1 MKRHLF
7 HAALA
12 LNLKIKNNELR
23 LFKTCPMRYHEAMRK
38 RSFMLV
44 VLATSLALLCSCVV
58 SEKLTLNSSLSA
70 GKPVDGKSHVDLSVD
85 DFFVGVVEDLSN
97 WSETDNN
104 DPIIDVAVRDF
115 VTNLQSSKT
124 TGNIR
129 FIETGHNTYMGDFTF
144 SDFKGLLIDL
154 SKDVSNQ
161 SIVTLSEKDGRT
173 HVEIN
178 INMDNFEQLT
188 KIIPFLGDPNFEV
201 YGPLYNNDLTKEEY
215 LEMVSFILGEQCPD
229 SIAKSSVKIQ
239 VVAPKAIVS
248 HNGKTRNTKTVEFS
262 FPLIDF
268 LLLHD
273 PIRFYLE
280 Y

>member
-1 MKRHLF
+1 
-7 HAALA
+7 
-12 LNLKIKNNELR
+12 
-23 LFKTCPMRYHEAMRK
+23 MRYHEAMRK
-38 RSFMLV
+38 RSFLLV

-154 SKDVSNQ
+154 SKDVSDQ
-161 SIVTLSEKDGRT
+161 SIVTLSEKDDRT

-188 KIIPFLGDPNFEV
+188 FDGKIAVNTECNPL
-201 YGPLYNNDLTKEEY
+201 YGPRLTEVIRALEEGRPIEKETYIE
-215 LEMVSFILGEQCPD
+215 EGQFSGVSYIGT
-229 SIAKSSVKIQ
+229 IQ
-239 VVAPKAIVS
+239 V
-248 HNGKTRNTKTVEFS
+248 RNNPYKVTLLTEE
-262 FPLIDF
+262 LISE
-268 LLLHD
+268 
-273 PIRFYLE
+273 RSY
-280 Y
+280 